1 MVEAAAKQAAKE
13 EGKVDGGENVLMTTQ
28 LQDML
33 TQEDFNKALKFC
45 NARKYLPGSFNHHV
59 QTICLYIV
67 GLLKNQK

>member
-1 MVEAAAKQAAKE
+1 MVEAATKQVAKE

-59 QTICLYIV
+59 QTISLYIV